1 MFELTKQ
8 QENLR
13 SQVREF
19 AKSELAPRVLKLDEK
34 GVFPLDIVK
43 KLAIQGI
50 IGMSSSRDLGGAG
63 IGYLA
68 GIIAIEEL
76 ARVYPSIAFFLE
88 GSQAA
93 MHAIENYGT
102 EEQKKTFLTPVIKGE
117 KIICIAATEPAGG
130 SALSSIATLSTP
142 VKGGYVLRGRKV
154 YITNGGVADLAVV
167 VAKAGER
174 AIILVVEKGMPGFAV
189 TGREKQMGFKSVHIS
204 ELTFSD
210 CKVPTANLIGREG
223 AGLAIAMSSFIVS
236 RPSIGAIGL
245 GIARGAFDIA
255 LKFAK
260 ERVLYGKPI
269 SKLQNI
275 QFMLAE
281 METEI
286 EKARWVIYYPAAL
299 LDRGVSP
306 RGIGKYA
313 ARAKAVGAE
322 VAAEVTKKAIQI
334 LGGCGVNP
342 EYRLAGLLN
351 DAMELFPATG
361 TVEIMKVIQATEI
374 LNQLKHDQ
382 KDYTKSG
389 KTFLPLVGH
398 AVKGE

>member
-8 QENLR
+8 QKMLR
-13 SQVREF
+13 SLVREF
-19 AKSELAPRVLKLDEK
+19 AESDLATRVLKLYEK
-34 GVFPLDIVK
+34 RAFPFDIVK
-43 KLAIQGI
+43 KLAAQGI
-50 IGMSSSRDLGGAG
+50 IGMTSSKALGGTA
-63 IGYLA
+63 IGHLA

-88 GSQAA
+88 GSQAP
-93 MHAIENYGT
+93 MYAIENFGT
-102 EEQKKTFLTPVIKGE
+102 EKQKETFLPPIIKGD

-130 SALSSIATLSTP
+130 SDLASIATIAVP
-142 VKGGYVLRGRKV
+142 VKGGYVIKGRKV
-154 YITNGGVADLAVV
+154 YITNGGVADLVAV
-167 VAKAGER
+167 VAKTGER
-174 AIILVVEKGMPGFAV
+174 AVILLVEKGTPGFTVA
-189 TGREKQMGFKSVHIS
+189 GRENQMGFKSVHIS

-210 CKVPTANLIGREG
+210 CKVPAENLIGKEG

-286 EKARWVIYYPAAL
+286 EKARWVIYYPAAA
-299 LDRGVSP
+299 LDRGSSP
-306 RGIGKYA
+306 RDIGKYA
-313 ARAKAVGAE
+313 ARAKVVGAE
-322 VAAEVTKKAIQI
+322 VAAEVTKRAIQI

-351 DAMELFPATG
+351 DAMKLFPASG
-361 TVEIMKVIQATEI
+361 TVEIMKVIQAREI
-374 LNQLKHDQ
+374 LNKVKH
-382 KDYTKSG
+382 
-389 KTFLPLVGH
+389 
-398 AVKGE
+398 

>member
-1 MFELTKQ
+1 MT
-8 QENLR
+8 
-13 SQVREF
+13 
-19 AKSELAPRVLKLDEK
+19 
-34 GVFPLDIVK
+34 
-43 KLAIQGI
+43 
-50 IGMSSSRDLGGAG
+50 SSKDLGGTA
-63 IGYLA
+63 IGHLA

-88 GSQAA
+88 GSQAP
-93 MHAIENYGT
+93 MYAIENFGT
-102 EEQKKTFLTPVIKGE
+102 EEQKKTFLPPIIKGD

-130 SALSSIATLSTP
+130 SDLASIATIAVP
-142 VKGGYVLRGRKV
+142 VKGGYVIKGRKV
-154 YITNGGVADLAVV
+154 YITNGGVADLVAV
-167 VAKAGER
+167 VAKTGER
-174 AIILVVEKGMPGFAV
+174 AVILLVEKGTPGFTVA
-189 TGREKQMGFKSVHIS
+189 GRENQMGFKSVHIS

-210 CKVPTANLIGREG
+210 CKVPAENLIGKEG
-223 AGLAIAMSSFIVS
+223 AGLAIAMSSFIVA

-286 EKARWVIYYPAAL
+286 EKARWVIYYPAAA
-299 LDRGVSP
+299 LDRGSSP
-306 RGIGKYA
+306 RDIGKYA

-322 VAAEVTKKAIQI
+322 VAAEVTKRAIQI

-351 DAMELFPATG
+351 DAMELFPASG
-361 TVEIMKVIQATEI
+361 TVEIMKVIQAREL
-374 LNQLKHDQ
+374 LNKVKH
-382 KDYTKSG
+382 
-389 KTFLPLVGH
+389 
-398 AVKGE
+398 

>member
-8 QENLR
+8 QKMLR
-13 SQVREF
+13 SLVREF
-19 AKSELAPRVLKLDEK
+19 AESELATRVLKLDEK
-34 GVFPLDIVK
+34 RAFPFDIVK
-43 KLAIQGI
+43 KLGAQGI
-50 IGMSSSRDLGGAG
+50 IGMTASKDLGGTA
-63 IGYLA
+63 IGHLA

-88 GSQAA
+88 GSQAP
-93 MHAIENYGT
+93 MYAIENFGT
-102 EEQKKTFLTPVIKGE
+102 EKQKKTFLPPIIKGD

-130 SALSSIATLSTP
+130 SDLASIATIAVP
-142 VKGGYVLRGRKV
+142 VKGGYVIKGRKV
-154 YITNGGVADLAVV
+154 YITNGGVADLVAV
-167 VAKAGER
+167 VAKTGER
-174 AIILVVEKGMPGFAV
+174 AVILLVEKGTPGFTVA
-189 TGREKQMGFKSVHIS
+189 GRENQMGFKSVHIS

-210 CKVPTANLIGREG
+210 CKVPAENLIGKEG
-223 AGLAIAMSSFIVS
+223 AGLAIAMSSFIVA

-286 EKARWVIYYPAAL
+286 EKARWVIYYPAAA
-299 LDRGVSP
+299 LDRGSSP
-306 RGIGKYA
+306 RDIGKYA

-322 VAAEVTKKAIQI
+322 VAAEVTKRAIQI

-351 DAMELFPATG
+351 DAMELFPASG
-361 TVEIMKVIQATEI
+361 TVEIMKVIQAREI
-374 LNQLKHDQ
+374 LNKVKH
-382 KDYTKSG
+382 
-389 KTFLPLVGH
+389 
-398 AVKGE
+398 

>member
-8 QENLR
+8 QKMLR
-13 SQVREF
+13 SLVREF
-19 AKSELAPRVLKLDEK
+19 AESELATRVLKLDEK
-34 GVFPLDIVK
+34 GAFPFDIVK
-43 KLAIQGI
+43 KLAAQGI
-50 IGMSSSRDLGGAG
+50 IGMTSSKDLGGTA
-63 IGYLA
+63 IGHLA

-88 GSQAA
+88 GSQAP
-93 MHAIENYGT
+93 MYAIENFGT
-102 EEQKKTFLTPVIKGE
+102 EKQKKTFLPPIIKGD

-130 SALSSIATLSTP
+130 SDLASIATIAVP
-142 VKGGYVLRGRKV
+142 VKGGYVIKGRKV
-154 YITNGGVADLAVV
+154 YITNGGVADLVAV
-167 VAKAGER
+167 VAKTGER
-174 AIILVVEKGMPGFAV
+174 AVILLVEKGTPGFTVA
-189 TGREKQMGFKSVHIS
+189 GRENQMGFKSVHIS

-210 CKVPTANLIGREG
+210 CKVPAENLIGKEG

-286 EKARWVIYYPAAL
+286 EKARWVIYYPAAA
-299 LDRGVSP
+299 LDRGSSP
-306 RGIGKYA
+306 RDIGKYA

-322 VAAEVTKKAIQI
+322 VAAEVTKRAIQI

-351 DAMELFPATG
+351 DAMELFPASG
-361 TVEIMKVIQATEI
+361 TVEIMKVIQAREI
-374 LNQLKHDQ
+374 LNKVKH
-382 KDYTKSG
+382 
-389 KTFLPLVGH
+389 
-398 AVKGE
+398 

>member
-8 QENLR
+8 QKMLR
-13 SQVREF
+13 SLVREF
-19 AKSELAPRVLKLDEK
+19 AESELATRVLKLDEK
-34 GVFPLDIVK
+34 RAFPFDIVK
-43 KLAIQGI
+43 KLAAQGI
-50 IGMSSSRDLGGAG
+50 IGMTSSKDLGGTA
-63 IGYLA
+63 IGHLA

-88 GSQAA
+88 GSQAP
-93 MHAIENYGT
+93 MYAIENFGT
-102 EEQKKTFLTPVIKGE
+102 EKQKKTFLPPIIKGD

-130 SALSSIATLSTP
+130 SDLASIATIAVP
-142 VKGGYVLRGRKV
+142 VKGGYVIKGRKV
-154 YITNGGVADLAVV
+154 YITNGGVADLVAV
-167 VAKAGER
+167 VAKTGER
-174 AIILVVEKGMPGFAV
+174 AVILLVEKGTPGFTVA
-189 TGREKQMGFKSVHIS
+189 GRENQMGFKSVHIS

-210 CKVPTANLIGREG
+210 CKVPAENLIGKEG

-286 EKARWVIYYPAAL
+286 EKARWVIYYPAAA
-299 LDRGVSP
+299 LDRGSSP
-306 RGIGKYA
+306 RDIGKYA

-322 VAAEVTKKAIQI
+322 VAAEVTKRAIQI

-351 DAMELFPATG
+351 DAMELFPASG
-361 TVEIMKVIQATEI
+361 TVEIMKVIQAREL
-374 LNQLKHDQ
+374 LNKVKH
-382 KDYTKSG
+382 
-389 KTFLPLVGH
+389 
-398 AVKGE
+398 

>member
-8 QENLR
+8 QKILR
-13 SQVREF
+13 SLVREF
-19 AKSELAPRVLKLDEK
+19 AESELATRVLKLDEK
-34 GVFPLDIVK
+34 GAFPFDIVK
-43 KLAIQGI
+43 KLAAQGI
-50 IGMSSSRDLGGAG
+50 IGMTSSKDLGGTA
-63 IGYLA
+63 IGHLA

-88 GSQAA
+88 GSQAP
-93 MHAIENYGT
+93 MYAIENFGT
-102 EEQKKTFLTPVIKGE
+102 EKQKKTFLPPIIKGD

-130 SALSSIATLSTP
+130 SDLASIATIAVP
-142 VKGGYVLRGRKV
+142 VKGGYVIQGRKV
-154 YITNGGVADLAVV
+154 YITNGGVADLVAV
-167 VAKAGER
+167 VAKTGER
-174 AIILVVEKGMPGFAV
+174 AVILLVEKGTPGFTVA
-189 TGREKQMGFKSVHIS
+189 GRENQMGFKSVHIS

-210 CKVPTANLIGREG
+210 CKVPAENLIGKEG
-223 AGLAIAMSSFIVS
+223 AGLAIAMSSFIVA

-286 EKARWVIYYPAAL
+286 EKARWVIYYPAAA
-299 LDRGVSP
+299 LDRGSSP
-306 RGIGKYA
+306 RDIGKYA

-322 VAAEVTKKAIQI
+322 VAAEVTKRAIQI

-351 DAMELFPATG
+351 DAMELFPASG
-361 TVEIMKVIQATEI
+361 TVEIMKVIQAREI
-374 LNQLKHDQ
+374 LNKVKH
-382 KDYTKSG
+382 
-389 KTFLPLVGH
+389 
-398 AVKGE
+398 

>member
-8 QENLR
+8 QKILR
-13 SQVREF
+13 SLVREF
-19 AKSELAPRVLKLDEK
+19 AESELATRVLKLDEK
-34 GVFPLDIVK
+34 RAFPFDIVK
-43 KLAIQGI
+43 KLAAQGI
-50 IGMSSSRDLGGAG
+50 IGMTSSKDLGGTA
-63 IGYLA
+63 IGHLA

-88 GSQAA
+88 GSQAP
-93 MHAIENYGT
+93 MYAIENFGT
-102 EEQKKTFLTPVIKGE
+102 EKQKKTFLPPIIKGD

-130 SALSSIATLSTP
+130 SDLASIATIAVP
-142 VKGGYVLRGRKV
+142 VKGGYVIKGRKV
-154 YITNGGVADLAVV
+154 YITNGGVADLVAV
-167 VAKAGER
+167 VAKTGER
-174 AIILVVEKGMPGFAV
+174 AVILLVEKGTPGFTVA
-189 TGREKQMGFKSVHIS
+189 GRENQMGFKSVHIS

-210 CKVPTANLIGREG
+210 CKVPAENLIGKEG
-223 AGLAIAMSSFIVS
+223 AGLAIAMSSFIVA

-286 EKARWVIYYPAAL
+286 EKARWVIYYPAAA
-299 LDRGVSP
+299 LDRGSSP
-306 RGIGKYA
+306 RDIGKYA

-322 VAAEVTKKAIQI
+322 VAAEVTKRAIQI

-351 DAMELFPATG
+351 DAMELFPASG
-361 TVEIMKVIQATEI
+361 TVEIMKVIQAREI
-374 LNQLKHDQ
+374 LNKVKH
-382 KDYTKSG
+382 
-389 KTFLPLVGH
+389 
-398 AVKGE
+398 

>member
-8 QENLR
+8 QKMLR
-13 SQVREF
+13 SLVREF
-19 AKSELAPRVLKLDEK
+19 AESELATRVLKLDEK
-34 GVFPLDIVK
+34 RAFPFDIVK
-43 KLAIQGI
+43 KLAAQGI
-50 IGMSSSRDLGGAG
+50 IGMTSSKDLGGTA
-63 IGYLA
+63 IGHLA

-88 GSQAA
+88 GSQAP
-93 MHAIENYGT
+93 MYAIENFGT
-102 EEQKKTFLTPVIKGE
+102 EKQKKTFLPPIIKGD

-130 SALSSIATLSTP
+130 SDLASIATIAVP
-142 VKGGYVLRGRKV
+142 VKGGYVIKGRKV
-154 YITNGGVADLAVV
+154 YITNGGVADLVAV
-167 VAKAGER
+167 VAKTGER
-174 AIILVVEKGMPGFAV
+174 AVILLVEKGTPGFTVA
-189 TGREKQMGFKSVHIS
+189 GRENQMGFKSVHIS

-210 CKVPTANLIGREG
+210 CKVPAENLIGKEG
-223 AGLAIAMSSFIVS
+223 AGLAIAMSSFIVA

-286 EKARWVIYYPAAL
+286 EKARWVIYYPAAA
-299 LDRGVSP
+299 LDRGSSP
-306 RGIGKYA
+306 RDIGKYA

-322 VAAEVTKKAIQI
+322 VAAEVTKRAIQI

-351 DAMELFPATG
+351 DAMELFPASG
-361 TVEIMKVIQATEI
+361 TVEIMKVIQAREI
-374 LNQLKHDQ
+374 LNKVKH
-382 KDYTKSG
+382 
-389 KTFLPLVGH
+389 
-398 AVKGE
+398 

>member
-8 QENLR
+8 QKILR
-13 SQVREF
+13 SLVREF
-19 AKSELAPRVLKLDEK
+19 AESELATRVLKLDEK
-34 GVFPLDIVK
+34 RAFPFDIVK
-43 KLAIQGI
+43 KLAAQGI
-50 IGMSSSRDLGGAG
+50 IGMTSSKDLGGTA
-63 IGYLA
+63 IGHLA

-88 GSQAA
+88 GSQAP
-93 MHAIENYGT
+93 MYAIENFGT
-102 EEQKKTFLTPVIKGE
+102 EKQKKTFLPPIIKGD

-130 SALSSIATLSTP
+130 SDLASIATIAVP
-142 VKGGYVLRGRKV
+142 VKGGYVIKGRKV
-154 YITNGGVADLAVV
+154 YITNGGVADLVAV
-167 VAKAGER
+167 VAKTGER
-174 AIILVVEKGMPGFAV
+174 AVILLVEKGTPGFTVA
-189 TGREKQMGFKSVHIS
+189 GRENQMGFKSVHIS

-210 CKVPTANLIGREG
+210 CKVPAENLIGKEG

-286 EKARWVIYYPAAL
+286 EKARWVIYYPAAA
-299 LDRGVSP
+299 LDRGSSP
-306 RGIGKYA
+306 RDIGKYA

-322 VAAEVTKKAIQI
+322 VAAEVTKRAIQI

-351 DAMELFPATG
+351 DAMELFPASG
-361 TVEIMKVIQATEI
+361 TVEIMKVIQAREI
-374 LNQLKHDQ
+374 LNKVKH
-382 KDYTKSG
+382 
-389 KTFLPLVGH
+389 
-398 AVKGE
+398 

>member
-8 QENLR
+8 QQMLR
-13 SQVREF
+13 SLVREF
-19 AKSELAPRVLKLDEK
+19 AESELATRVLKLDEK
-34 GVFPLDIVK
+34 RAFPFDIVK
-43 KLAIQGI
+43 KLAAQGI
-50 IGMSSSRDLGGAG
+50 IGMTSSKDLGGTA
-63 IGYLA
+63 IGHLA

-88 GSQAA
+88 GSQAP
-93 MHAIENYGT
+93 MYAIENFGT
-102 EEQKKTFLTPVIKGE
+102 EKQKKTFLPPIIKGD

-130 SALSSIATLSTP
+130 SDLASIATIAVP
-142 VKGGYVLRGRKV
+142 VKGGYVIKGRKV
-154 YITNGGVADLAVV
+154 YITNGGVADLVAV
-167 VAKAGER
+167 VAKTGER
-174 AIILVVEKGMPGFAV
+174 AVILLVEKGTPGFTVA
-189 TGREKQMGFKSVHIS
+189 GRENQMGFKSVHIS

-210 CKVPTANLIGREG
+210 CKVPAENLIGKEG
-223 AGLAIAMSSFIVS
+223 AGLAIAMSSFIVA

-286 EKARWVIYYPAAL
+286 EKARWVIYYPAAA
-299 LDRGVSP
+299 LDRGSSP
-306 RGIGKYA
+306 RDIGKYA

-322 VAAEVTKKAIQI
+322 VAAEVTKRAIQI

-351 DAMELFPATG
+351 DAMELFPASG
-361 TVEIMKVIQATEI
+361 TVEIMKVIQAREI
-374 LNQLKHDQ
+374 LNKVKH
-382 KDYTKSG
+382 
-389 KTFLPLVGH
+389 
-398 AVKGE
+398 

>member
-8 QENLR
+8 QKMLR
-13 SQVREF
+13 SLVREF
-19 AKSELAPRVLKLDEK
+19 AESELATRVLKLDEK
-34 GVFPLDIVK
+34 RAFPFDIVK
-43 KLAIQGI
+43 KLAAQGI
-50 IGMSSSRDLGGAG
+50 IGMTSSKDLGGTA
-63 IGYLA
+63 IGHLA

-88 GSQAA
+88 GSQAP
-93 MHAIENYGT
+93 MYAIENFGT
-102 EEQKKTFLTPVIKGE
+102 EKQKKTFLPPIIKGD

-130 SALSSIATLSTP
+130 SDLASIATIAVP
-142 VKGGYVLRGRKV
+142 VKGGYVIKGRKV
-154 YITNGGVADLAVV
+154 YITNGGVADLVAV
-167 VAKAGER
+167 VAKTGER
-174 AIILVVEKGMPGFAV
+174 AVILLVEKGTPGFTVA
-189 TGREKQMGFKSVHIS
+189 GRENQMGFKSVHIS

-210 CKVPTANLIGREG
+210 CKVPAENLIGKEG

-286 EKARWVIYYPAAL
+286 EKARWVIYYPAAA
-299 LDRGVSP
+299 LDRGSSP
-306 RGIGKYA
+306 RDIGKYA

-322 VAAEVTKKAIQI
+322 VAAEVTKRAIQI

-351 DAMELFPATG
+351 DAMELFPASG
-361 TVEIMKVIQATEI
+361 TVEIMKVIQAREI
-374 LNQLKHDQ
+374 LNKVKH
-382 KDYTKSG
+382 
-389 KTFLPLVGH
+389 
-398 AVKGE
+398 

>member
-8 QENLR
+8 QKMLR
-13 SQVREF
+13 SLVREF
-19 AKSELAPRVLKLDEK
+19 AESELATRVLKLDEK
-34 GVFPLDIVK
+34 RAFPFDVVK
-43 KLAIQGI
+43 KLAAQGI
-50 IGMSSSRDLGGAG
+50 IGMTSSKDLGGSA
-63 IGYLA
+63 IGHLA

-88 GSQAA
+88 GSQAP
-93 MHAIENYGT
+93 MYAIENFGT
-102 EEQKKTFLTPVIKGE
+102 EEQKKTFLPPIIKGD
-117 KIICIAATEPAGG
+117 KVICIAATEPAGG
-130 SALSSIATLSTP
+130 SDLASIATIAVP
-142 VKGGYVLRGRKV
+142 VKGGYVIKGRKV
-154 YITNGGVADLAVV
+154 YITNGGVADLVAV
-167 VAKAGER
+167 VAKTGER
-174 AIILVVEKGMPGFAV
+174 AVILLVEKGTPGFTVA
-189 TGREKQMGFKSVHIS
+189 GRENQMGFKSVHIS

-210 CKVPTANLIGREG
+210 CKVPAENLIGKEG

-286 EKARWVIYYPAAL
+286 EKARWVIYYPAAA
-299 LDRGVSP
+299 LDRGSSP
-306 RGIGKYA
+306 RDIGKYA

-322 VAAEVTKKAIQI
+322 VAAEVTKRAIQI

-351 DAMELFPATG
+351 DAMELFPASG
-361 TVEIMKVIQATEI
+361 TVEIMKVIQAREI
-374 LNQLKHDQ
+374 LNKVKH
-382 KDYTKSG
+382 
-389 KTFLPLVGH
+389 
-398 AVKGE
+398 

>member
-8 QENLR
+8 QKMLR
-13 SQVREF
+13 SLVREF
-19 AKSELAPRVLKLDEK
+19 AESELATRVLKLDEK
-34 GVFPLDIVK
+34 GAFPFDVVK
-43 KLAIQGI
+43 KLAAQGI
-50 IGMSSSRDLGGAG
+50 IGMTSSKDLGGTA
-63 IGYLA
+63 IGHLA

-88 GSQAA
+88 GSQAP
-93 MHAIENYGT
+93 MYAIENFGT
-102 EEQKKTFLTPVIKGE
+102 EEQKKTFLPPIIKGD

-130 SALSSIATLSTP
+130 SDLASIATIAVP
-142 VKGGYVLRGRKV
+142 VKGGYVIKGRKV
-154 YITNGGVADLAVV
+154 YITNGGVADLAAV
-167 VAKAGER
+167 VAKTGER
-174 AIILVVEKGMPGFAV
+174 AVILLVEKGTPGFTVA
-189 TGREKQMGFKSVHIS
+189 GRENQMGFKSVHIS

-210 CKVPTANLIGREG
+210 CKVPAENLVGKEG

-286 EKARWVIYYPAAL
+286 EKARWVIYYPAAA
-299 LDRGVSP
+299 LDRGSSP
-306 RGIGKYA
+306 RDIGKYA

-322 VAAEVTKKAIQI
+322 VAAEVTKRAIHI

-342 EYRLAGLLN
+342 KYRLAGLLN
-351 DAMELFPATG
+351 DAMELFPASG
-361 TVEIMKVIQATEI
+361 TVEIMKVIQAREI
-374 LNQLKHDQ
+374 LNKVKH
-382 KDYTKSG
+382 
-389 KTFLPLVGH
+389 
-398 AVKGE
+398 

>member
-1 MFELTKQ
+1 
-8 QENLR
+8 
-13 SQVREF
+13 
-19 AKSELAPRVLKLDEK
+19 
-34 GVFPLDIVK
+34 
-43 KLAIQGI
+43 
-50 IGMSSSRDLGGAG
+50 
-63 IGYLA
+63 
-68 GIIAIEEL
+68 L

-88 GSQAA
+88 GSQAP
-93 MHAIENYGT
+93 MYAIENFGT
-102 EEQKKTFLTPVIKGE
+102 EKQKKTFLPPIIKGD

-130 SALSSIATLSTP
+130 SDLASIATIAVP
-142 VKGGYVLRGRKV
+142 VKGGYVIKGRKV
-154 YITNGGVADLAVV
+154 YITNGGVADLVAV
-167 VAKAGER
+167 VAKTGER
-174 AIILVVEKGMPGFAV
+174 AVILLVEKGTPGFTVA
-189 TGREKQMGFKSVHIS
+189 GRENQMGFKSVHIS

-210 CKVPTANLIGREG
+210 CKVPAENLIGKEG

-286 EKARWVIYYPAAL
+286 EKARWVIYYPAAA
-299 LDRGVSP
+299 LDRGSSP
-306 RGIGKYA
+306 RDIGKYA

-322 VAAEVTKKAIQI
+322 VAAEVTKRAIQI

-351 DAMELFPATG
+351 DAMELFPASG
-361 TVEIMKVIQATEI
+361 TVEIMKVIQAREI
-374 LNQLKHDQ
+374 LNKVKH
-382 KDYTKSG
+382 
-389 KTFLPLVGH
+389 
-398 AVKGE
+398 

>member
-8 QENLR
+8 QKMLR
-13 SQVREF
+13 SLVREF
-19 AKSELAPRVLKLDEK
+19 AESELATRVLKLDEK
-34 GVFPLDIVK
+34 RAFPFDIVK
-43 KLAIQGI
+43 KLAAQGI
-50 IGMSSSRDLGGAG
+50 IGMTSSKDLGGTA
-63 IGYLA
+63 IGHLA

-88 GSQAA
+88 GSQAP
-93 MHAIENYGT
+93 MYAIENFGT
-102 EEQKKTFLTPVIKGE
+102 EKQKKTFLPPIIKGD

-130 SALSSIATLSTP
+130 SDLASIATIAVP
-142 VKGGYVLRGRKV
+142 VKGGYVIKGRKV
-154 YITNGGVADLAVV
+154 YITNGGVADLVAV
-167 VAKAGER
+167 VAKTGER
-174 AIILVVEKGMPGFAV
+174 AVILLVEKGTPGFTVA
-189 TGREKQMGFKSVHIS
+189 GRENQMGFKSVHIS

-210 CKVPTANLIGREG
+210 CKVPAENLIGKEG

-286 EKARWVIYYPAAL
+286 EKARWVIYYPAAA
-299 LDRGVSP
+299 LDRGSSP
-306 RGIGKYA
+306 RDIGKYA

-322 VAAEVTKKAIQI
+322 VAAEVTKRAIQI

-342 EYRLAGLLN
+342 KYRLAGLLN
-351 DAMELFPATG
+351 DAMELFPASG

-374 LNQLKHDQ
+374 LNKVQ
-382 KDYTKSG
+382 Y
-389 KTFLPLVGH
+389 
-398 AVKGE
+398 

>member
-8 QENLR
+8 QKMLR
-13 SQVREF
+13 SLVREF
-19 AKSELAPRVLKLDEK
+19 AESELATRVLKLDEK
-34 GVFPLDIVK
+34 RAFPFDIVK
-43 KLAIQGI
+43 KLAAQGI
-50 IGMSSSRDLGGAG
+50 IGMTSSKDLGGTA
-63 IGYLA
+63 IGHLA

-88 GSQAA
+88 GSQAP
-93 MHAIENYGT
+93 MYAIENFGT
-102 EEQKKTFLTPVIKGE
+102 EKQKKTFLPPIIKGD

-130 SALSSIATLSTP
+130 SDLASIATIAVP
-142 VKGGYVLRGRKV
+142 VKGGYVIQGRKV
-154 YITNGGVADLAVV
+154 YITNGGVADLAAV
-167 VAKAGER
+167 VAKTGER
-174 AIILVVEKGMPGFAV
+174 AVILLVEKGTPGFTVA
-189 TGREKQMGFKSVHIS
+189 GRENQMGFKSVHIS

-210 CKVPTANLIGREG
+210 CKVPIENLIGKEG

-286 EKARWVIYYPAAL
+286 EKARWVIYYPAAA
-299 LDRGVSP
+299 LDRGSSP
-306 RGIGKYA
+306 RDIGKYA

-322 VAAEVTKKAIQI
+322 VAADVTKRAIQI
-334 LGGCGVNP
+334 MGGCGVNP

-351 DAMELFPATG
+351 DAMELFPASG

-374 LNQLKHDQ
+374 LNKVKH
-382 KDYTKSG
+382 
-389 KTFLPLVGH
+389 
-398 AVKGE
+398 

>member
-8 QENLR
+8 QKMLR
-13 SQVREF
+13 SLVREF
-19 AKSELAPRVLKLDEK
+19 AESELATRVLELDEK
-34 GVFPLDIVK
+34 GAFPFDVVK
-43 KLAIQGI
+43 KLAAQGI
-50 IGMSSSRDLGGAG
+50 IGMTSSQDLGGAA

-88 GSQAA
+88 GSQAP
-93 MHAIENYGT
+93 MYAIENFGT
-102 EEQKKTFLTPVIKGE
+102 EEQKKTFLPPIIKGD

-130 SALSSIATLSTP
+130 SDLASIATIAVP
-142 VKGGYVLRGRKV
+142 VKGGYVIKGRKV
-154 YITNGGVADLAVV
+154 YITNGGVADLAAV
-167 VAKAGER
+167 VAKTGER
-174 AIILVVEKGMPGFAV
+174 AVILLVEKGTPGFTV
-189 TGREKQMGFKSVHIS
+189 TGRENQMGFKSVHIS

-210 CKVPTANLIGREG
+210 CKVPAENLVGKEG

-286 EKARWVIYYPAAL
+286 EKARWVIYYPAAA
-299 LDRGVSP
+299 LDRGSSP
-306 RGIGKYA
+306 RDIGKYA

-322 VAAEVTKKAIQI
+322 VAAEVTKRAIQI

-351 DAMELFPATG
+351 DAMELFPASG

-374 LNQLKHDQ
+374 LNKVKH
-382 KDYTKSG
+382 
-389 KTFLPLVGH
+389 
-398 AVKGE
+398 

>member
-8 QENLR
+8 QKMLR
-13 SQVREF
+13 SLVREF
-19 AKSELAPRVLKLDEK
+19 AESELATRVLKLDEK
-34 GVFPLDIVK
+34 GAFPFDVVK
-43 KLAIQGI
+43 KLAAQGI
-50 IGMSSSRDLGGAG
+50 IGMTSSKDLGGTA
-63 IGYLA
+63 IGHLA

-88 GSQAA
+88 GSQAP
-93 MHAIENYGT
+93 MYAIENFGT
-102 EEQKKTFLTPVIKGE
+102 EKQKKTFLPPIIKGD

-130 SALSSIATLSTP
+130 SDLASIATIAVP
-142 VKGGYVLRGRKV
+142 VKGGYVIKGRKV
-154 YITNGGVADLAVV
+154 YITNGGVADLVAV
-167 VAKAGER
+167 VAKTGER
-174 AIILVVEKGMPGFAV
+174 AVILLVEKGTPGFTVA
-189 TGREKQMGFKSVHIS
+189 GRENQMGFKSVHIS

-210 CKVPTANLIGREG
+210 CKVPAENLIGKEG
-223 AGLAIAMSSFIVS
+223 AGLAIAMSSFIVA

-286 EKARWVIYYPAAL
+286 EKARWVIYYPAAA
-299 LDRGVSP
+299 LDRGSSP
-306 RGIGKYA
+306 RDIGKYA

-322 VAAEVTKKAIQI
+322 VAAEVTKRAIQI

-351 DAMELFPATG
+351 DAMELFPASG
-361 TVEIMKVIQATEI
+361 TVEIMKVIQAREI
-374 LNQLKHDQ
+374 LNKVKH
-382 KDYTKSG
+382 
-389 KTFLPLVGH
+389 
-398 AVKGE
+398 

>member
-8 QENLR
+8 QIMLR
-13 SQVREF
+13 SLVREF
-19 AKSELAPRVLKLDEK
+19 AESELATRVLKLDEK
-34 GVFPLDIVK
+34 GAFPFDIVK
-43 KLAIQGI
+43 KLAAQGI
-50 IGMSSSRDLGGAG
+50 IGMTSSKDLGGTA
-63 IGYLA
+63 IGHLA

-88 GSQAA
+88 GSQAP
-93 MHAIENYGT
+93 MYAIENFGT
-102 EEQKKTFLTPVIKGE
+102 EEQKKTFLPPIIKGD
-117 KIICIAATEPAGG
+117 KIICMAATEPAGG
-130 SALSSIATLSTP
+130 SDLASIATIAVP
-142 VKGGYVLRGRKV
+142 VKGGYVIKGRKV
-154 YITNGGVADLAVV
+154 YITNGGVADLAAV
-167 VAKAGER
+167 VAKTGER
-174 AIILVVEKGMPGFAV
+174 AVILLVEKGTPGFTVA
-189 TGREKQMGFKSVHIS
+189 GRENQMGFKSVHIS

-210 CKVPTANLIGREG
+210 CKVPAENLIGKEG

-286 EKARWVIYYPAAL
+286 EKARWVIYYPAAA
-299 LDRGVSP
+299 LDRGSSP
-306 RGIGKYA
+306 RDIGKYA

-322 VAAEVTKKAIQI
+322 VAADVTKRAIQI

-342 EYRLAGLLN
+342 EYRLAGLLS
-351 DAMELFPATG
+351 DAMELFPASG
-361 TVEIMKVIQATEI
+361 TVEIMKVIQAREI
-374 LNQLKHDQ
+374 LNKVKH
-382 KDYTKSG
+382 
-389 KTFLPLVGH
+389 
-398 AVKGE
+398 

>member
-8 QENLR
+8 QKMLR
-13 SQVREF
+13 SLVREF
-19 AKSELAPRVLKLDEK
+19 AESELATRVLELDEK
-34 GVFPLDIVK
+34 GAFPFDVVK
-43 KLAIQGI
+43 KLAAQGI
-50 IGMSSSRDLGGAG
+50 IGMTSSQDLGGAA

-88 GSQAA
+88 GSQAP
-93 MHAIENYGT
+93 MYAIENFGT
-102 EEQKKTFLTPVIKGE
+102 EEQKKTFLPPIIKGD

-130 SALSSIATLSTP
+130 SDLASIATIAVP
-142 VKGGYVLRGRKV
+142 VKGGYVIKGRKV
-154 YITNGGVADLAVV
+154 YITNGGVADLAAV
-167 VAKAGER
+167 VAKTGER
-174 AIILVVEKGMPGFAV
+174 AVILLVEKGTPGFTV
-189 TGREKQMGFKSVHIS
+189 TGRENQMGFKSVHIS

-210 CKVPTANLIGREG
+210 CKVPAENLVGKEG

-286 EKARWVIYYPAAL
+286 EKARWVIYYPAAA
-299 LDRGVSP
+299 LDKGSSP
-306 RGIGKYA
+306 RDIGKYA

-322 VAAEVTKKAIQI
+322 VAAEVTKRAIQI

-351 DAMELFPATG
+351 DAMELFPASG

-374 LNQLKHDQ
+374 LNKVKH
-382 KDYTKSG
+382 
-389 KTFLPLVGH
+389 
-398 AVKGE
+398 

>member
-8 QENLR
+8 QKMLR
-13 SQVREF
+13 SLVREF
-19 AKSELAPRVLKLDEK
+19 AESELATRVLKLDEK
-34 GVFPLDIVK
+34 GAFPFDIVK
-43 KLAIQGI
+43 KLAAQGI
-50 IGMSSSRDLGGAG
+50 IGMTSSKDLGGTA
-63 IGYLA
+63 IGHLA

-88 GSQAA
+88 GSQAP
-93 MHAIENYGT
+93 MYAIENFGT
-102 EEQKKTFLTPVIKGE
+102 EKQKKTFLPPIIKGD

-130 SALSSIATLSTP
+130 SDLASIATIAVP
-142 VKGGYVLRGRKV
+142 VKGGYVIKGRKV
-154 YITNGGVADLAVV
+154 YITNGGVADLVAV
-167 VAKAGER
+167 VAKTGER
-174 AIILVVEKGMPGFAV
+174 AVILLVEKGTPGFTVA
-189 TGREKQMGFKSVHIS
+189 GRENQMGFKSVHIS

-210 CKVPTANLIGREG
+210 CKVPAENLIGKEG
-223 AGLAIAMSSFIVS
+223 AGLAIAMSSFIVA

-286 EKARWVIYYPAAL
+286 EKARWVIYYPAAA
-299 LDRGVSP
+299 LDRGSSP
-306 RGIGKYA
+306 RDIGKYA

-322 VAAEVTKKAIQI
+322 VAAEVTKRAIQI

-351 DAMELFPATG
+351 DAMELFPASG
-361 TVEIMKVIQATEI
+361 TVEIMKVIQAREI
-374 LNQLKHDQ
+374 LNKVKH
-382 KDYTKSG
+382 
-389 KTFLPLVGH
+389 
-398 AVKGE
+398 

>member
-8 QENLR
+8 QKMLR
-13 SQVREF
+13 SLVREF
-19 AKSELAPRVLKLDEK
+19 AESELATRVLELDEK
-34 GVFPLDIVK
+34 GAFPFDVVK
-43 KLAIQGI
+43 KLAAQGI
-50 IGMSSSRDLGGAG
+50 IGMTSSKDLGGSA
-63 IGYLA
+63 IGHLA

-88 GSQAA
+88 GSQAP
-93 MHAIENYGT
+93 MYAIENFGT
-102 EEQKKTFLTPVIKGE
+102 EEQKKTFLPPIIKGD

-130 SALSSIATLSTP
+130 SDLASIATIAVP
-142 VKGGYVLRGRKV
+142 VKGGYVIKGRKV
-154 YITNGGVADLAVV
+154 YITNGGVADLVAV
-167 VAKAGER
+167 VAKTGER
-174 AIILVVEKGMPGFAV
+174 AVILLVEKGTPGFTVA
-189 TGREKQMGFKSVHIS
+189 GRENQMGFKSVHIS

-210 CKVPTANLIGREG
+210 CKVPAENLIGKEG

-286 EKARWVIYYPAAL
+286 EKARWVIYYPAAA
-299 LDRGVSP
+299 LDRGSSP
-306 RGIGKYA
+306 RDIGKYA

-322 VAAEVTKKAIQI
+322 VAAEVTKRAIQI

-351 DAMELFPATG
+351 DAMELFPASG
-361 TVEIMKVIQATEI
+361 TVEIMKVIQAREI
-374 LNQLKHDQ
+374 LNKVKH
-382 KDYTKSG
+382 
-389 KTFLPLVGH
+389 
-398 AVKGE
+398 

>member
-8 QENLR
+8 QKILR
-13 SQVREF
+13 SLVREF
-19 AKSELAPRVLKLDEK
+19 AESELATRVLKLDEK
-34 GVFPLDIVK
+34 RAFPFDIVK
-43 KLAIQGI
+43 KLAAQGI
-50 IGMSSSRDLGGAG
+50 IGMTSSKDLGGTA
-63 IGYLA
+63 IGHLA

-88 GSQAA
+88 GSQAP
-93 MHAIENYGT
+93 MYAIENFGT
-102 EEQKKTFLTPVIKGE
+102 EKQKKTFLPPIIKGD

-130 SALSSIATLSTP
+130 SDLASIATIAVP
-142 VKGGYVLRGRKV
+142 VKGGYVIKGRKV
-154 YITNGGVADLAVV
+154 YITNGGVADLAAV
-167 VAKAGER
+167 VAKTGER
-174 AIILVVEKGMPGFAV
+174 AVILLVEKGTPGFTVA
-189 TGREKQMGFKSVHIS
+189 GRENQMGFKSVHIS

-210 CKVPTANLIGREG
+210 CKVPAENLIGKEG

-286 EKARWVIYYPAAL
+286 EKARWVIYYPAAA
-299 LDRGVSP
+299 LDRGSSP
-306 RGIGKYA
+306 RDIGKYA

-322 VAAEVTKKAIQI
+322 VAAEVTKRAIQI

-351 DAMELFPATG
+351 DAMELFPASG
-361 TVEIMKVIQATEI
+361 TVEIMKVIQAREI
-374 LNQLKHDQ
+374 LNKVKH
-382 KDYTKSG
+382 
-389 KTFLPLVGH
+389 
-398 AVKGE
+398 

>member
-8 QENLR
+8 QKMLR
-13 SQVREF
+13 SLVREF
-19 AKSELAPRVLKLDEK
+19 AESELATRVLKLDEK
-34 GVFPLDIVK
+34 RAFPFDIVK
-43 KLAIQGI
+43 KLAAQGI
-50 IGMSSSRDLGGAG
+50 IGMTSSKDLGGTA
-63 IGYLA
+63 IGHLA

-88 GSQAA
+88 GSQAP
-93 MHAIENYGT
+93 MYAIENFGT
-102 EEQKKTFLTPVIKGE
+102 EKQKKTFLPPIIKGD

-130 SALSSIATLSTP
+130 SDLASIATIAVP
-142 VKGGYVLRGRKV
+142 VKGGYVIKGRKV
-154 YITNGGVADLAVV
+154 YITNGGVADLVAV
-167 VAKAGER
+167 VAKTGER
-174 AIILVVEKGMPGFAV
+174 AVILLVEKGTPGFTVA
-189 TGREKQMGFKSVHIS
+189 GRENQMGFKSVHIS

-210 CKVPTANLIGREG
+210 CKVPAENLIGKEG
-223 AGLAIAMSSFIVS
+223 AGLAIAMSSFIVA

-286 EKARWVIYYPAAL
+286 EKARWVIYYPAAA
-299 LDRGVSP
+299 LDRGSSP
-306 RGIGKYA
+306 RDIGKYA

-322 VAAEVTKKAIQI
+322 VAAEVTKRAIQI

-351 DAMELFPATG
+351 DAMELFPASG
-361 TVEIMKVIQATEI
+361 TEEIMKVIQAREI
-374 LNQLKHDQ
+374 LNKVKH
-382 KDYTKSG
+382 
-389 KTFLPLVGH
+389 
-398 AVKGE
+398 

>member
-8 QENLR
+8 QKMLR
-13 SQVREF
+13 SLVREF
-19 AKSELAPRVLKLDEK
+19 AESELATRVLKLDEK
-34 GVFPLDIVK
+34 RAFPFDIVK
-43 KLAIQGI
+43 KLAAQGI
-50 IGMSSSRDLGGAG
+50 IGMTSSKDLGGTA
-63 IGYLA
+63 IGHLA

-88 GSQAA
+88 GSQAP
-93 MHAIENYGT
+93 MYAIENFGT
-102 EEQKKTFLTPVIKGE
+102 EEQKKTFLPPIIKGD

-130 SALSSIATLSTP
+130 SDLASIATIAVP
-142 VKGGYVLRGRKV
+142 VKGGYVIKGRKV
-154 YITNGGVADLAVV
+154 YITNGGVADLAAV
-167 VAKAGER
+167 VAKTGER
-174 AIILVVEKGMPGFAV
+174 AVILLVEKGTPGFTVA
-189 TGREKQMGFKSVHIS
+189 GRENQMGFKSVHIS

-210 CKVPTANLIGREG
+210 CKVPAENLIGKEG

-286 EKARWVIYYPAAL
+286 EKARWVIYYPAAA
-299 LDRGVSP
+299 LDRGSSP
-306 RGIGKYA
+306 RDIGKYA

-322 VAAEVTKKAIQI
+322 VAAEVTKRAIQI

-351 DAMELFPATG
+351 DAMELFPASG
-361 TVEIMKVIQATEI
+361 TVEIMKVIQAREI
-374 LNQLKHDQ
+374 LNKVKH
-382 KDYTKSG
+382 
-389 KTFLPLVGH
+389 
-398 AVKGE
+398 

>member
-8 QENLR
+8 QKILR
-13 SQVREF
+13 SLVREF
-19 AKSELAPRVLKLDEK
+19 AESELATRVLELDEK
-34 GVFPLDIVK
+34 GELPFDVVK
-43 KLAIQGI
+43 KLAAQGI
-50 IGMSSSRDLGGAG
+50 IGMTSSQDLGGSA

-88 GSQAA
+88 GSQAP
-93 MHAIENYGT
+93 MYAIENFGT
-102 EEQKKTFLTPVIKGE
+102 EKQKKTFLPPIIKGD

-130 SALSSIATLSTP
+130 SDLASIATIAVP
-142 VKGGYVLRGRKV
+142 VKGGYVIKGRKV
-154 YITNGGVADLAVV
+154 YITNGGVADLVAV
-167 VAKAGER
+167 VAKTGER
-174 AIILVVEKGMPGFAV
+174 AVILLVEKGTPGFTVA
-189 TGREKQMGFKSVHIS
+189 GRENQMGFKSVHIS

-210 CKVPTANLIGREG
+210 CKVPAENLIGKEG
-223 AGLAIAMSSFIVS
+223 AGLAIAMSSFIVA

-286 EKARWVIYYPAAL
+286 EKARWVIYYPAAA
-299 LDRGVSP
+299 LDRGSSP
-306 RGIGKYA
+306 RDIGKYA

-322 VAAEVTKKAIQI
+322 VAAEVTKRAIQI

-351 DAMELFPATG
+351 DAMELFPASG

-374 LNQLKHDQ
+374 LNKVQ
-382 KDYTKSG
+382 Y
-389 KTFLPLVGH
+389 
-398 AVKGE
+398 

>member
-8 QENLR
+8 QKILR
-13 SQVREF
+13 SLVREF
-19 AKSELAPRVLKLDEK
+19 AESELATRVLELDEK
-34 GVFPLDIVK
+34 GEFPFDIVK
-43 KLAIQGI
+43 KLAAQGI
-50 IGMSSSRDLGGAG
+50 IGMTSSQDLGGSA

-88 GSQAA
+88 GSQAP
-93 MHAIENYGT
+93 MYAIENFGT
-102 EEQKKTFLTPVIKGE
+102 EEQKKTFLPPIIKGD

-130 SALSSIATLSTP
+130 SDLASIATIAVP
-142 VKGGYVLRGRKV
+142 VKGGYVIKGRKV
-154 YITNGGVADLAVV
+154 YITNGGVADLVAV
-167 VAKAGER
+167 VAKTGER
-174 AIILVVEKGMPGFAV
+174 AVILLVEKGTPGFTVA
-189 TGREKQMGFKSVHIS
+189 GRENQMGFKSVHIS

-210 CKVPTANLIGREG
+210 CKVPAENLIGKEG

-286 EKARWVIYYPAAL
+286 EKARWVIYYPAAA
-299 LDRGVSP
+299 LDRGSSP
-306 RGIGKYA
+306 RDIGKYA

-322 VAAEVTKKAIQI
+322 VAAEVTKRAIQI

-351 DAMELFPATG
+351 DAMELFPASG
-361 TVEIMKVIQATEI
+361 TVEIMKVIQAREI
-374 LNQLKHDQ
+374 LNKVKH
-382 KDYTKSG
+382 
-389 KTFLPLVGH
+389 
-398 AVKGE
+398 

>member
-8 QENLR
+8 QKMLR
-13 SQVREF
+13 SLVREF
-19 AKSELAPRVLKLDEK
+19 AESELATRVLKLDEK
-34 GVFPLDIVK
+34 GAFPFDIVK
-43 KLAIQGI
+43 KLAAQGI
-50 IGMSSSRDLGGAG
+50 IGMTSSKDLGGTA
-63 IGYLA
+63 IGHLA

-88 GSQAA
+88 GSQAP
-93 MHAIENYGT
+93 MYAIENFGT
-102 EEQKKTFLTPVIKGE
+102 EKQKKTFLPPIIKGD

-130 SALSSIATLSTP
+130 SDLASIATIAVP
-142 VKGGYVLRGRKV
+142 VKGGYVIKGRKV
-154 YITNGGVADLAVV
+154 YITNGGVADLVAV
-167 VAKAGER
+167 VAKTGER
-174 AIILVVEKGMPGFAV
+174 AVILLVEKGTPGFTVA
-189 TGREKQMGFKSVHIS
+189 GRENQMGFKSVHIS

-210 CKVPTANLIGREG
+210 CKVPAENLIGKEG

-286 EKARWVIYYPAAL
+286 EKARWVIYYPAAA
-299 LDRGVSP
+299 LDRGSSP
-306 RGIGKYA
+306 RDIGKYA

-322 VAAEVTKKAIQI
+322 VAADVTKRAIQI

-351 DAMELFPATG
+351 DAMELFPASG
-361 TVEIMKVIQATEI
+361 TVEIMKVIQAREI
-374 LNQLKHDQ
+374 LNKVKH
-382 KDYTKSG
+382 
-389 KTFLPLVGH
+389 
-398 AVKGE
+398 

>member
-8 QENLR
+8 QKMLR
-13 SQVREF
+13 SLVREF
-19 AKSELAPRVLKLDEK
+19 AESELATRVLKLDEK
-34 GVFPLDIVK
+34 RAFPFDIVK
-43 KLAIQGI
+43 KLAAQGI
-50 IGMSSSRDLGGAG
+50 IGMTSSKDLGGTA
-63 IGYLA
+63 IGHLA

-88 GSQAA
+88 GSQAP
-93 MHAIENYGT
+93 MYAIENFGT
-102 EEQKKTFLTPVIKGE
+102 EKQKKTFLPPIIKGD
-117 KIICIAATEPAGG
+117 KIICMAATEPAGG
-130 SALSSIATLSTP
+130 SDLASIATIAVP
-142 VKGGYVLRGRKV
+142 VKGGYVIKGRKV
-154 YITNGGVADLAVV
+154 YITNGGVADLVAV
-167 VAKAGER
+167 VAKTGER
-174 AIILVVEKGMPGFAV
+174 AVILLVEKGTPGFTVA
-189 TGREKQMGFKSVHIS
+189 GRENQMGFKSVHIS

-210 CKVPTANLIGREG
+210 CKVPAENLIGKEG

-286 EKARWVIYYPAAL
+286 EKARWVIYYPAAA
-299 LDRGVSP
+299 LDRGSSP
-306 RGIGKYA
+306 RDIGKYA

-322 VAAEVTKKAIQI
+322 VAAEVTKRAIQI

-351 DAMELFPATG
+351 DAMELFPASG
-361 TVEIMKVIQATEI
+361 TVEIMKVIQAREI
-374 LNQLKHDQ
+374 LIKVKH
-382 KDYTKSG
+382 
-389 KTFLPLVGH
+389 
-398 AVKGE
+398 

>member
-8 QENLR
+8 QKMLR
-13 SQVREF
+13 SLVREF
-19 AKSELAPRVLKLDEK
+19 AESELATRVLKLDEK
-34 GVFPLDIVK
+34 RAFPFDIVK
-43 KLAIQGI
+43 KLAAQGI
-50 IGMSSSRDLGGAG
+50 IGMTSSKDLGGTA
-63 IGYLA
+63 IGHLA

-88 GSQAA
+88 GSQAP
-93 MHAIENYGT
+93 MYAIENFGT
-102 EEQKKTFLTPVIKGE
+102 EKQKKTFLPPIIKGD

-130 SALSSIATLSTP
+130 SDLASIATIAVP
-142 VKGGYVLRGRKV
+142 VKGGYVIKGRKV
-154 YITNGGVADLAVV
+154 YITNGGVADLVAV
-167 VAKAGER
+167 VAKTGER
-174 AIILVVEKGMPGFAV
+174 AVILLVEKGTPGFTVA
-189 TGREKQMGFKSVHIS
+189 GRENQMGFKSVHIS

-210 CKVPTANLIGREG
+210 CKVPAENLIGKEG

-286 EKARWVIYYPAAL
+286 EKARWVIYYPAAA
-299 LDRGVSP
+299 LDRGSSP
-306 RGIGKYA
+306 RDIGKYA

-322 VAAEVTKKAIQI
+322 VAADVTKRAIQI

-351 DAMELFPATG
+351 DAMELFPASG
-361 TVEIMKVIQATEI
+361 TVEIMKVIQAREI
-374 LNQLKHDQ
+374 LNKVKH
-382 KDYTKSG
+382 
-389 KTFLPLVGH
+389 
-398 AVKGE
+398 

>member
-8 QENLR
+8 QKMLR
-13 SQVREF
+13 SLVREF
-19 AKSELAPRVLKLDEK
+19 AESELATRVLELDEK
-34 GVFPLDIVK
+34 GEFPFDIVK
-43 KLAIQGI
+43 KLAAQGI
-50 IGMSSSRDLGGAG
+50 IGMTSSKDLGGTA
-63 IGYLA
+63 IGHLA

-88 GSQAA
+88 GSQAP
-93 MHAIENYGT
+93 MYAIENFGT
-102 EEQKKTFLTPVIKGE
+102 EKQKKTFLPPIIKGD

-130 SALSSIATLSTP
+130 SDLASIATIAVP
-142 VKGGYVLRGRKV
+142 VKGGYVIKGRKV
-154 YITNGGVADLAVV
+154 YITNGGVADLVAV
-167 VAKAGER
+167 VAKTGER
-174 AIILVVEKGMPGFAV
+174 AVILLVEKGTPGFTVA
-189 TGREKQMGFKSVHIS
+189 GRENQMGFKSVHIS

-210 CKVPTANLIGREG
+210 CKVPAENLIGKEG

-286 EKARWVIYYPAAL
+286 EKARWVIYYPAAA
-299 LDRGVSP
+299 LDRGSSP
-306 RGIGKYA
+306 RDIGKYA

-322 VAAEVTKKAIQI
+322 VAAEVTKRAIQI

-351 DAMELFPATG
+351 DAMELFPASG
-361 TVEIMKVIQATEI
+361 TVEIMKVIQAREI
-374 LNQLKHDQ
+374 LNKVKH
-382 KDYTKSG
+382 
-389 KTFLPLVGH
+389 
-398 AVKGE
+398 

>member
-8 QENLR
+8 QKMLR
-13 SQVREF
+13 SLVREF
-19 AKSELAPRVLKLDEK
+19 AESELATRVLKLDEK
-34 GVFPLDIVK
+34 RAFPFDIVK
-43 KLAIQGI
+43 KLAAQGI
-50 IGMSSSRDLGGAG
+50 IGMTSSKDLGGAA
-63 IGYLA
+63 IGHLA

-88 GSQAA
+88 GSQAP
-93 MHAIENYGT
+93 MYAIENFGT
-102 EEQKKTFLTPVIKGE
+102 EKQKKTFLPPIIKGD

-130 SALSSIATLSTP
+130 SDLASIATIAVP
-142 VKGGYVLRGRKV
+142 VKGGYVIKGRKV
-154 YITNGGVADLAVV
+154 YITNGGVADLVAV
-167 VAKAGER
+167 VAKTGER
-174 AIILVVEKGMPGFAV
+174 AVILLVEKGTPGFTVA
-189 TGREKQMGFKSVHIS
+189 GRENQMGFKSVHIS

-210 CKVPTANLIGREG
+210 CKVPAENLIGKEG

-286 EKARWVIYYPAAL
+286 EKARWVIYYPAAA
-299 LDRGVSP
+299 LDRGSSP
-306 RGIGKYA
+306 RDIGKYA
-313 ARAKAVGAE
+313 ARAKVVGAE
-322 VAAEVTKKAIQI
+322 VAAEVTKRAIQI

-351 DAMELFPATG
+351 DAMELFPASG
-361 TVEIMKVIQATEI
+361 TVEIMKVIQAREL
-374 LNQLKHDQ
+374 LNKVKH
-382 KDYTKSG
+382 
-389 KTFLPLVGH
+389 
-398 AVKGE
+398 

>member
-8 QENLR
+8 QKILR
-13 SQVREF
+13 SLVREF
-19 AKSELAPRVLKLDEK
+19 AESELATRVLELDEK
-34 GVFPLDIVK
+34 GEFPFDIVK
-43 KLAIQGI
+43 KLAAQGI
-50 IGMSSSRDLGGAG
+50 IGMTSSKDLGGTA
-63 IGYLA
+63 IGHLA

-88 GSQAA
+88 GSQAP
-93 MHAIENYGT
+93 MYAIENFGT
-102 EEQKKTFLTPVIKGE
+102 EKQKKTFLPPIIKGD

-130 SALSSIATLSTP
+130 SDLASIATIAVP
-142 VKGGYVLRGRKV
+142 VKGGYVIKGRKV
-154 YITNGGVADLAVV
+154 YITNGGVADLVAV
-167 VAKAGER
+167 VAKTGER
-174 AIILVVEKGMPGFAV
+174 AVILLVEKGTPGFTVA
-189 TGREKQMGFKSVHIS
+189 GRENQMGFKSVHIS

-210 CKVPTANLIGREG
+210 CKVPAENLIGKEG

-286 EKARWVIYYPAAL
+286 EKARWVIYYPAAA
-299 LDRGVSP
+299 LDRGSSP
-306 RGIGKYA
+306 RDIGKYA

-322 VAAEVTKKAIQI
+322 VAAEVTKRAIQI

-351 DAMELFPATG
+351 DAMELFPASG
-361 TVEIMKVIQATEI
+361 TVEIMKVIQAREI
-374 LNQLKHDQ
+374 LNKVKH
-382 KDYTKSG
+382 
-389 KTFLPLVGH
+389 
-398 AVKGE
+398 

>member
-8 QENLR
+8 QKMLR
-13 SQVREF
+13 SLVREF
-19 AKSELAPRVLKLDEK
+19 AESELATRVLKLDEK
-34 GVFPLDIVK
+34 GAFPFDIVK
-43 KLAIQGI
+43 KLAAQGI
-50 IGMSSSRDLGGAG
+50 IGMTSSKDLGGTA
-63 IGYLA
+63 IGHLA

-88 GSQAA
+88 GSQAP
-93 MHAIENYGT
+93 MYAIENFGT
-102 EEQKKTFLTPVIKGE
+102 EKQKKTFLPPIIKGD

-130 SALSSIATLSTP
+130 SDLASIATIAVP
-142 VKGGYVLRGRKV
+142 VKGGYVIKGRKV
-154 YITNGGVADLAVV
+154 YITNGGVADLVAV
-167 VAKAGER
+167 VAKTGER
-174 AIILVVEKGMPGFAV
+174 AVILLVEKGTPGFTVA
-189 TGREKQMGFKSVHIS
+189 GRENQMGFKSVHIS

-210 CKVPTANLIGREG
+210 CKVPAENLIGKEG

-286 EKARWVIYYPAAL
+286 EKARWVIYYPAAA
-299 LDRGVSP
+299 LDRGSSP
-306 RGIGKYA
+306 RDIGKYA
-313 ARAKAVGAE
+313 ARAKVVGAE
-322 VAAEVTKKAIQI
+322 VAAEVTKRAIQI

-351 DAMELFPATG
+351 DAMELFPASG
-361 TVEIMKVIQATEI
+361 TVEIMKVIQAREI
-374 LNQLKHDQ
+374 LNKVKH
-382 KDYTKSG
+382 
-389 KTFLPLVGH
+389 
-398 AVKGE
+398 

>member
-8 QENLR
+8 QKMLR
-13 SQVREF
+13 SLVREF
-19 AKSELAPRVLKLDEK
+19 AESELATRVLKLDEK
-34 GVFPLDIVK
+34 RAFPFDIVK
-43 KLAIQGI
+43 KLAAQGI
-50 IGMSSSRDLGGAG
+50 IGMTSSNDLGGTA
-63 IGYLA
+63 IGHLA

-88 GSQAA
+88 GSQAP
-93 MHAIENYGT
+93 MYAIENFGT
-102 EEQKKTFLTPVIKGE
+102 EKQKKTFLPPIIKGD

-130 SALSSIATLSTP
+130 SDLASIATIAVP
-142 VKGGYVLRGRKV
+142 VKGGYVIKGRKV
-154 YITNGGVADLAVV
+154 YITNGGVADLVAV
-167 VAKAGER
+167 VAKTGER
-174 AIILVVEKGMPGFAV
+174 AVILLVEKGTPGFTVA
-189 TGREKQMGFKSVHIS
+189 GRENQMGFKSVHIS

-210 CKVPTANLIGREG
+210 CKVPAENLIGKEG

-286 EKARWVIYYPAAL
+286 EKARWVIYYPAAA
-299 LDRGVSP
+299 LDRGSSP
-306 RGIGKYA
+306 RDIGKYA

-322 VAAEVTKKAIQI
+322 VAADVTKRAIQI

-351 DAMELFPATG
+351 DAMELFPASG
-361 TVEIMKVIQATEI
+361 TVEIMKVIQAREI
-374 LNQLKHDQ
+374 LNKVKH
-382 KDYTKSG
+382 
-389 KTFLPLVGH
+389 
-398 AVKGE
+398 

>member
-8 QENLR
+8 QKMLR
-13 SQVREF
+13 SLVREF
-19 AKSELAPRVLKLDEK
+19 AESELATRVLKLDEK
-34 GVFPLDIVK
+34 RAFPFDIVK
-43 KLAIQGI
+43 KLAAQGI
-50 IGMSSSRDLGGAG
+50 IGMTSSKDLGGTA
-63 IGYLA
+63 IGHLA

-88 GSQAA
+88 GSQAP
-93 MHAIENYGT
+93 MYAIENFGT
-102 EEQKKTFLTPVIKGE
+102 EKQKKTFLPPIIKGD

-130 SALSSIATLSTP
+130 SDLASIATIAVP
-142 VKGGYVLRGRKV
+142 VKGGYVIKGRKV
-154 YITNGGVADLAVV
+154 YITNGGVADLVAV
-167 VAKAGER
+167 VAKTGER
-174 AIILVVEKGMPGFAV
+174 AVILLVEKGTPGFTVA
-189 TGREKQMGFKSVHIS
+189 GRENQMGFKSVHIS

-210 CKVPTANLIGREG
+210 CKVPAENLIGKEG
-223 AGLAIAMSSFIVS
+223 AGLAIAMSSFIVA

-286 EKARWVIYYPAAL
+286 EKARWVIYYPAAA
-299 LDRGVSP
+299 LDRGSSP
-306 RGIGKYA
+306 RDIGKYA

-322 VAAEVTKKAIQI
+322 VAAEVTKRAIQI

-351 DAMELFPATG
+351 DAMELFPASG

-374 LNQLKHDQ
+374 LNKVQH
-382 KDYTKSG
+382 
-389 KTFLPLVGH
+389 
-398 AVKGE
+398 

>member
-8 QENLR
+8 QKILR
-13 SQVREF
+13 SLVREF
-19 AKSELAPRVLKLDEK
+19 AESELATRVLKLDEK
-34 GVFPLDIVK
+34 RAFPFDIVK
-43 KLAIQGI
+43 KLAAQGI
-50 IGMSSSRDLGGAG
+50 IGMTSSKDLGGTA
-63 IGYLA
+63 IGHLA

-88 GSQAA
+88 GSQAP
-93 MHAIENYGT
+93 MYAIENFGT
-102 EEQKKTFLTPVIKGE
+102 EKQKETFLPPIIKGD

-130 SALSSIATLSTP
+130 SDLASIATIAVP
-142 VKGGYVLRGRKV
+142 VKGGYVIKGRKV
-154 YITNGGVADLAVV
+154 YITNGGVADLVAV
-167 VAKAGER
+167 VAKTGER
-174 AIILVVEKGMPGFAV
+174 AVILLVEKGTPGFTVA
-189 TGREKQMGFKSVHIS
+189 GRENQMGFKSVHIS

-210 CKVPTANLIGREG
+210 CKVPAENLIGKEG

-286 EKARWVIYYPAAL
+286 EKARWVIYYPAAA
-299 LDRGVSP
+299 LDRGSSP
-306 RGIGKYA
+306 RDIGKYA
-313 ARAKAVGAE
+313 ARAKVVGAE
-322 VAAEVTKKAIQI
+322 VAAEVTKRAIQI

-351 DAMELFPATG
+351 DAMELFPASG
-361 TVEIMKVIQATEI
+361 TVEIMKVIQAREI
-374 LNQLKHDQ
+374 LNKVKH
-382 KDYTKSG
+382 
-389 KTFLPLVGH
+389 
-398 AVKGE
+398 

>member
-8 QENLR
+8 QKMLR
-13 SQVREF
+13 SLVREF
-19 AKSELAPRVLKLDEK
+19 AESELATRVLKLDEK
-34 GVFPLDIVK
+34 RAFPFDIVK
-43 KLAIQGI
+43 KLAAQGI
-50 IGMSSSRDLGGAG
+50 IGMTSSKDLGGTA
-63 IGYLA
+63 IGHLA

-88 GSQAA
+88 GSQAP
-93 MHAIENYGT
+93 MYAIENFGT
-102 EEQKKTFLTPVIKGE
+102 EKQKETFLPPIIKGD

-130 SALSSIATLSTP
+130 SDLASIATIAVP
-142 VKGGYVLRGRKV
+142 VKGGYVIKGRKV
-154 YITNGGVADLAVV
+154 YITNGGVADLVAV
-167 VAKAGER
+167 VAKTGER
-174 AIILVVEKGMPGFAV
+174 AVILLVEKGTPGFTVA
-189 TGREKQMGFKSVHIS
+189 GRENQMGFKSVHIS

-210 CKVPTANLIGREG
+210 CKVPAENLIGKEG
-223 AGLAIAMSSFIVS
+223 AGLAIAMSSFIVA

-286 EKARWVIYYPAAL
+286 EKARWVIYYPAAA
-299 LDRGVSP
+299 LDRGSSP
-306 RGIGKYA
+306 RDIGKYA
-313 ARAKAVGAE
+313 ARAKVVGAE
-322 VAAEVTKKAIQI
+322 VAAEVTKRAIQI

-351 DAMELFPATG
+351 DAMELFPASG
-361 TVEIMKVIQATEI
+361 TVEIMKVIQAREL
-374 LNQLKHDQ
+374 LNKVKH
-382 KDYTKSG
+382 
-389 KTFLPLVGH
+389 
-398 AVKGE
+398 